1 MWLTAFSL
9 RENRGLIDK
18 DDDIVYIHVYDL
30 KWDQSNMASWEI
42 LLKWSTVSGK
52 IIEPKRDCPLPYLMT
67 SRECVSPEF
76 RPSRFPIFQF
86 SSDGVQLPKK
96 VADFYGLW

>member
-42 LLKWSTVSGK
+42 LLK
-52 IIEPKRDCPLPYLMT
+52 
-67 SRECVSPEF
+67 
-76 RPSRFPIFQF
+76 
-86 SSDGVQLPKK
+86 
-96 VADFYGLW
+96 